1 MKFKL
6 MKKSNV
12 SFLITNNEHVKLTW
26 RLRIKPGFT
35 PARISLPNSSS
46 VIHADLLT
54 TQNNN
59 D

>member
-1 MKFKL
+1 MQ
-6 MKKSNV
+6 KSNV
-12 SFLITNNEHVKLTW
+12 SFMFTNNKHVKLTW